1 MTTTMNNIDLNGVPP
16 VGEALTATAEEQAEL
31 TINEPLISPDDGRVA
46 LSEDGTATEA
56 EPAPPAGTARQ
67 IGATTDAPAE
77 KLFEAEPPP
86 MQQEGT
92 PPADKKNYWRRVL
105 TANPATV
112 PTEVREQCGANDA
125 GLSPELREYRLCS
138 TINRSWMA
146 DHGEHS
152 HRELMVNWGKYRA
165 ELAKELG
172 VADDEREVFVAL
184 SVRESEA
191 ERRALAHK
199 VYEQAY
205 YSALLDEGSFDI
217 SAHTRE
223 LSPADS
229 QLAAVI
235 AEKARQEGE
244 LLRNKWL
251 PLAQDLADSFD
262 LFYTVE
268 NDFFSLPGVLE
279 SAPGFVRAVDALGEL
294 SSEDRQLVSYLA
306 ADLHRKKRAAADD
319 VPEDEGLA
327 SRTLRAVRRGSG
339 HIGFG
344 VLQLV
349 NHAGVATLDNFGEAL
364 GGDMGASLRRSSAAW
379 DKRLQVV
386 NEIRHLAQQGAA
398 PLVLPG
404 AGEAETFF
412 LEAAQAVPSA
422 VLSCY
427 GGAGIVTLT
436 LSSMGESVAEARRRA
451 PEGAQKSQFAAGV
464 AAGAAQGA
472 IYMMFNRAGAALFEH
487 TLGKFLRA
495 RGFGMVNFGL
505 KTGTA
510 LTTEGAKLMLA
521 GKVATAAELA
531 VHEATA
537 QVSGSD
543 SGIDWKLYGASVL
556 DADINM
562 REAAAML
569 PFLLIGAGRAALQ
582 HFRSVD
588 NVLGSGRRLLEWK
601 VEPEKVDAILRERR
615 IDVQND
621 MLREAVRGSE
631 LYFNPRYSAD
641 IVRAYRL
648 LNIGR
653 NMPNSMRDSIR
664 EFLNLS
670 SDFLMPTAE
679 QMSAL
684 SPSQRVKDAHALR
697 REWEQK
703 AALDATQMLSEPTD
717 AGYKNRILNG
727 AGRKGLMNGKG
738 RYRDSYMF
746 EYENPADSFT
756 FLHRSGVRNSDMEDI
771 RLQIL
776 RSYSSELD
784 KCSYRILLQL
794 YPQDM
799 MTCDNGVPL
808 ANLIA
813 DADKTRR
820 RYLDMACGTV
830 MKLAA
835 GNNRAEVYD
844 ALATECGDIL
854 REHLQGEFTAG
865 WLRAAPDE
873 HISDI
878 ATRCLRYDHKSM
890 KDYEE
895 MKTFYRLI
903 HRTRVC
909 AAVLADFLP
918 MSEPFQES
926 MVLGKSPAQVF
937 EDYLRQELGYEPAVP
952 VRSPLSGESPLR
964 ADFAKK
970 SAQQLQLYTTM
981 TGYEME
987 QSPPDDSG
995 QVHYRIMC
1003 PDGRFSPWYPSQQ
1016 ALANSIAGNA
1026 SLLFSPLGT
1035 RAEKHIMSDFYNPDS
1050 PLTLPVAGE
1059 KEYSG
1064 FDQLCGLAI
1073 GELSR
1078 RWLGDATHAQPGFL
1092 RKRLYPLDRAL
1103 VRGTLDM
1110 PLVKH
1115 VGDDPVFSV
1124 DKYAML
1130 TPTGLAYSRFVVYWA
1145 QQLNS
1150 GIVSA
1155 RHLGD
1160 FLERNQVISREQKV
1174 DILDIGRRRTPGRK
1188 VANKPNYTLLP
1199 RMNKMNI
1206 RMAEHMGK
1214 FTLLYF
1220 LGRMP
1225 QMDLPPSV
1233 LNWYGSQS
1241 FAPDIPRND
1250 GKPNEEGKQFI
1261 HGHRDEHTMSWING
1275 QTGVRLRELAPQVQE
1290 YRTKYGEQVGDS
1302 LVDELLPAAFGDD
1315 PIVQLEQG
1323 WTHYLNGDE
1332 VFSSAGQ
1339 HYWNLLRF
1347 PARSWEQ
1354 MPPVYRHD
1362 IALELEKFCR
1372 DFPAPIPLLQVDG
1385 TPFPTAADAAIA
1397 NLDAMLQ
1404 LHPQLH
1410 RVSYMNSE
1418 SGRLIELRPQAA
1430 GPIQEP
1436 AGRLLGWNEEN
1447 EKIRADYK
1455 VGVTNGRFLTEGSPE
1470 LKYALHTLDFLRAY
1484 PKSRPAYTPDGSIL
1498 WHHRRYGGTT
1508 GRHPRGLE
1516 RWTPQDC
1523 LLDMRNMLWRE
1534 MEEAHGTELTSI
1546 NCAGVEIPLLSQA
1559 ELECPAL
1566 RDITVYRHV
1575 SHYPRHSYRLMPGV
1589 ADSALPALRSPYVV
1603 GVRYG
1608 VYLGENDVTDEEMSM
1623 STVPESSYKPLQG
1636 FVYKGL
1642 AVPYDRYKLMLS
1654 CKRRI
1659 VRSTLE
1665 ELWAIADDG
1674 TQVYTLPLAVNGNIP
1689 ELLMRLFE
1697 DTDFSKSL
1705 RGKTIE
1711 ELDVGSLY
1719 ALRLGADMI
1728 SCVAAPDSAG
1738 HGEAVSAYERLKN
1751 TADSLRAYPE
1761 RLEQMIE
1768 ALVPDEKKK
1777 KKKQIP
1783 DVDD

>member
-1 MTTTMNNIDLNGVPP
+1 MTTTMNNIDLNGSPV
-16 VGEALTATAEEQAEL
+16 VGEALTATAGDSTA
-31 TINEPLISPDDGRVA
+31 PVSDVA
-46 LSEDGTATEA
+46 VVAPVAPAT
-56 EPAPPAGTARQ
+56 PADIGKPT
-67 IGATTDAPAE
+67 GATTVPAE
-77 KLFEAEPPP
+77 HLFEAEPPP
-86 MQQEGT
+86 TEQESTSATDKETYWQQ
-92 PPADKKNYWRRVL
+92 VL

-112 PTEVREQCGANDA
+112 PTEVRDRCGANDA
-125 GLSPELREYRLCS
+125 GLSPEQREYRLCG

-152 HRELMVNWGKYRA
+152 RRELMVNWGKYRA

-184 SVRESEA
+184 SVREGEA
-191 ERRALAHK
+191 ARRALAHK

-205 YSALLDEGSFDI
+205 YSALLDEGNFDI

-223 LSPADS
+223 LSPEDS

-235 AEKARQEGE
+235 AENALQEGE

-262 LFYTVE
+262 LFYAVE
-268 NDFFSLPGVLE
+268 DDFFSLPAVLS
-279 SAPGFVRAVDALGEL
+279 SAPGLVRAVDSLGEL

-306 ADLHRKKRAAADD
+306 ADLHRKKRVADD
-319 VPEDEGLA
+319 DAPDDESLA
-327 SRTLRAVRRGSG
+327 SRTVRAFRRGSSRLG
-339 HIGFG
+339 HGIF
-344 VLQLV
+344 QAV
-349 NHAGVATLDNFGEAL
+349 NHAGVATLDNIGERL
-364 GGDMGASLRRSSAAW
+364 GGDMGESLRQSSAAW
-379 DKRLQVV
+379 DKRLQVL

-398 PLVLPG
+398 PLTLPG
-404 AGEAETFF
+404 AGEAEIFF
-412 LEAAQAVPSA
+412 LESAQSVPSA
-422 VLSCY
+422 IVSCM
-427 GGAGIVTLT
+427 GGAGLVAMTLT
-436 LSSMGESVAEARRRA
+436 GMGDSVAEARRRA
-451 PEGAQKSQFAAGV
+451 PEGSQKEQFVAGV
-464 AAGAAQGA
+464 VSGTAQGV
-472 IYMMFNRAGAALFEH
+472 IYAMFNRMGGFLFNQS
-487 TLGKFLRA
+487 LGKFMRA
-495 RGFGMVNFGL
+495 RGYGWPNVGL
-505 KTGTA
+505 AGIKTGTA
-510 LTTEGAKLMLA
+510 LTAEGAKLMLA
-521 GKVATAAELA
+521 GKVAGAAELA

-537 QVSGSD
+537 QLSGSD
-543 SGIDWKLYGASVL
+543 SGIDWQLYGASML

-569 PFLLIGAGRAALQ
+569 PFLLVGAGRAALR

-588 NVLGSGRRLLEWK
+588 NVLGSGSRLLEWK
-601 VEPEKVDAILRERR
+601 VEPEKVDAILREKR
-615 IDVQND
+615 IDVQNE
-621 MLREAVRGSE
+621 MLREAVKGSE
-631 LYFNPRYSAD
+631 LYLNPQYSAD

-648 LNIGR
+648 LNLDKS
-653 NMPNSMRDSIR
+653 MPNSMRSSIR

-679 QMSAL
+679 QLSAAT
-684 SPSQRVKDAHALR
+684 PSERVKAAHTLR

-703 AALDATQMLSEPTD
+703 AALDATQMPEAPKEF
-717 AGYKNRILNG
+717 GYKNSLLNG
-727 AGRKGLMNGKG
+727 AGRKGLMNGRG
-738 RYRDSYMF
+738 RYRESYMF
-746 EYENPADSFT
+746 QYENPADSYT
-756 FLHRSGVRNSDMEDI
+756 FLHHSGLRNPGLEAI
-771 RLQIL
+771 RQQIL
-776 RSYSSELD
+776 HNYSSELD

-808 ANLIA
+808 QALIA
-813 DADKTRR
+813 DAEKLRR
-820 RYLDMACGTV
+820 RYLDLACGAV

-835 GNNRAEVYD
+835 GNNRSEVYD
-844 ALATECGDIL
+844 ALATECGNML
-854 REHLQGEFTAG
+854 REQLQGEYTAG

-873 HISDI
+873 LISDI
-878 ATRCLRYDHKSM
+878 AARCLRYDHKSM
-890 KDYEE
+890 QGYDE

-918 MSEPFQES
+918 MSETFQES
-926 MVLGKSPAQVF
+926 LVMGKSPAQVY
-937 EDYLRQELGYEPAVP
+937 EDYLRQQLGYESTGPMNAEP
-952 VRSPLSGESPLR
+952 IAGSQLR
-964 ADFAKK
+964 ANFEQT

-981 TGYEME
+981 TGHEVE
-987 QSPPDDSG
+987 QSPADDKG
-995 QVHYRIMC
+995 QVHYRVMC

-1050 PLTLPVAGE
+1050 LLTLPVAGE

-1078 RWLGDATHAQPGFL
+1078 RWLGDATHAQPGLL
-1092 RKRLYPLDRAL
+1092 RKRVYPLDRAL
-1103 VRGTLDM
+1103 LRGTLDM

-1115 VGDDPVFSV
+1115 VGDAPAFSV

-1155 RHLGD
+1155 KHLGD
-1160 FLERNQVISREQKV
+1160 FLERNQVISKEQK
-1174 DILDIGRRRTPGRK
+1174 DEILAIGRRRTPGRK
-1188 VANKPNYTLLP
+1188 ATNAPTYALLP
-1199 RMNKMNI
+1199 RINKMNI
-1206 RMAEHMGK
+1206 QMAEHMGK
-1214 FTLLYF
+1214 FTFLYF

-1225 QMDLPPSV
+1225 QLDLPPSV

-1250 GKPNEEGKQFI
+1250 GKPNEDGKQFI
-1261 HGHRDEHTMSWING
+1261 HGHQDEHTMSWING

-1290 YRTKYGEQVGDS
+1290 YRAKYGEQVGDS
-1302 LVDELLPAAFGDD
+1302 LVDELLPAAFADD
-1315 PIVQLEQG
+1315 TIVQLEQG

-1354 MPPVYRHD
+1354 MLPEYRHD

-1372 DFPAPIPLLQVDG
+1372 DFPSPVPLLQADG
-1385 TPFPTAADAAIA
+1385 NPFPTAADATIA
-1397 NLDAMLQ
+1397 NLDTMLQ
-1404 LHPQLH
+1404 LYPQLH
-1410 RVSYMNSE
+1410 RVSYMNSD
-1418 SGRLIELRPQAA
+1418 SGRLIELRPQAFR
-1430 GPIQEP
+1430 PILEP

-1455 VGVTNGRFLTEGSPE
+1455 VGVTNGRFLTEGPPE

-1484 PKSRPAYTPDGSIL
+1484 PKSWPAYTPDGSIL
-1498 WHHRRYGGTT
+1498 WNHRRYGGTT

-1534 MEEAHGTELTSI
+1534 MSYAHGTEQTSI
-1546 NCAGVEIPLLSQA
+1546 NCAGVEIPLLSLA
-1559 ELECPAL
+1559 ELECPSL

-1575 SHYPRHSYRLMPGV
+1575 SHYPRQSYRLMPGV
-1589 ADSALPALRSPYVV
+1589 ADSALPALRLPYVV

-1608 VYLGENDVTDEEMSM
+1608 VYLGENDVTDEDMAM
-1623 STVPESSYKPLQG
+1623 STVPESSYKPLQN
-1636 FVYKGL
+1636 FAYKGL
-1642 AVPYDRYKLMLS
+1642 TIPFGRYKNLLA

-1665 ELWAIADDG
+1665 ELWTLADDG
-1674 TQVYTLPLAVNGNIP
+1674 PQVYTLPLAVNGNMP

-1728 SCVAAPDSAG
+1728 SCVAAPDFAG
-1738 HGEAVSAYERLKN
+1738 HSEAVSAYERLKN
-1751 TADSLRAYPE
+1751 TADSMREHPE
-1761 RLEQMIE
+1761 RIEKMIE
-1768 ALVPDEKKK
+1768 SLVPHELKQREMRR
-1777 KKKQIP
+1777 KKQIP